1 MPWDPLDDD
10 YDEGYRQRQLEIDT
24 IYQELQA
31 QDPQAREGGSD
42 DRVLKKLEAQKEQ
55 RRRHILRSP
64 THHQARDEPRYSH
77 NDDADSPR
85 GPTVFPYYYYHNNSQ
100 PQPQP
105 GPYWGHSDP
114 PPPPV
119 PHVPVHDPGY
129 HAAQPYGNFQ
139 PPSPHSRGSGQLQT
153 DLPDLA
159 ETTTT
164 GYEKLAFALSGTSI
178 RHDHEESGA
187 DMRHVPKPLYRRFEY
202 LNHRVLLHW
211 QGELSELEEELRVL
225 DECIAQHQIHA
236 GDEVGK
242 ALPAS
247 RRYSSQYGADLHQRR
262 TMVLGNIYCK
272 MGQYYNT
279 MASFE
284 KMSSVSEPARAD
296 DVSAYESWIREH
308 APIDDDETRFLARQ
322 ADLMSLHR
330 RHKRQERPHELRLSG
345 DQVLQTALLALLLFL
360 VLPLIA
366 FPQIPSVG
374 GRLFVLTIIG
384 AAEVAMVSSTRFSNL
399 MSGKEWR
406 ICGIAYVVPQTADA
420 KRGERAATRGAN
432 DYVQVLRS
440 YGSDRGRCLRSVDR

>member
-1 MPWDPLDDD
+1 MPWDPHDDD

-31 QDPQAREGGSD
+31 QSPQTSEGGSD
-42 DRVLKKLEAQKEQ
+42 DRVLQKLEAQNEQ

-64 THHQARDEPRYSH
+64 AHRQGRDEPRYSH

-85 GPTVFPYYYYHNNSQ
+85 GPTAFPYYYYHNNSS
-100 PQPQP
+100 QPQP

-119 PHVPVHDPGY
+119 PHVPVHDPDY
-129 HAAQPYGNFQ
+129 HAYGNFQ
-139 PPSPHSRGSGQLQT
+139 PPSPHGSGNGQLQAG
-153 DLPDLA
+153 LPDLT
-159 ETTTT
+159 ETPIT
-164 GYEKLAFALSGTSI
+164 GHERLAFALAETST
-178 RHDHEESGA
+178 RHDHEDGEA
-187 DMRHVPKPLYRRFEY
+187 IRRHGPRPLYRRFEY

-211 QGELSELEEELRVL
+211 QDALSELEEELRVL
-225 DECIAQHQIHA
+225 DECIAQQQTHA

-247 RRYSSQYGADLHQRR
+247 RRYSNQYGADLHQRR
-262 TMVLGNIYCK
+262 TIVLGEIYCK

-308 APIDDDETRFLARQ
+308 APIDEDETRFLTRRT
-322 ADLMSLHR
+322 DLMSLHR
-330 RHKRQERPHELRLSG
+330 RHKRQERPHELSLSG
-345 DQVLQTALLALLLFL
+345 DQVLQTALLALLVFL

-374 GRLFVLTIIG
+374 GRLFVLTVIG
-384 AAEVAMVSSTRFSNL
+384 AAEVAMVSSTRFSSL

-406 ICGIAYVVPQTADA
+406 FCGIAYFALMAVIAVV
-420 KRGERAATRGAN
+420 
-432 DYVQVLRS
+432 V
-440 YGSDRGRCLRSVDR
+440 